1 MRNAVTITITVTS
14 LVHPRLT
21 GRTPNPRHNNTKKTG
36 PYPTFNGSPASKGQ
50 LQFDLWGV
58 KPTMDWDWAGLK
70 KNIMK
75 HGMRNSLLIA
85 TMPTASSATILGTVH
100 MMETHSTSQP
110 ASQSVAC

>member
-1 MRNAVTITITVTS
+1 MS
-14 LVHPRLT
+14 PVHPRLT
-21 GRTPNPRHNNTKKTG
+21 ENPQTPPQQQQQTG

-85 TMPTASSATILGTVH
+85 TMPTASSATILGTVRV
-100 MMETHSTSQP
+100 METHSTSQS